1 MRKRAQWSFHTHK
14 KINLQHEQL
23 YSLNGTIAS
32 QRIEVGEVLIY
43 KVFSP
48 KHLK

>member
-1 MRKRAQWSFHTHK
+1 MRKRAQWSFPTHK
-14 KINLQHEQL
+14 KKNLQHEQL
-23 YSLNGTIAS
+23 YSLNRTLAS
-32 QRIEVGEVLIY
+32 QRIEVRELLIY